1 MPNPSLQ
8 PIIPIHPRPSAI
20 SRPRPFLVAHWSLT
34 ILLAACATPAP
45 LPTLVPTLAGR
56 GGTPLAST
64 PAPLPTLPPALPS
77 PTPTPVPVELVI
89 CQTEEPLSLY
99 LYGDDTAARAG
110 ILEALYDGP
119 IDIVGY
125 EPRPVIL
132 EDLPTLANGGLQVRA
147 VSVKPGDRVMD
158 AVTLQVVQLAE
169 GVRLAQVDGS
179 LLTYSGEAPAPAA
192 QVSAEF
198 RLKPGLLWS
207 DNQPLTA
214 ADSRFSFEAAAY
226 YDTPTSKFVTD
237 RTLAY
242 EVVDRLTLR
251 WTGLPGWRDRDA
263 ARRFWSPLPRH
274 LFDGVNPS
282 ELKANPDAN
291 ERPLGWGPFVL
302 QAWEKGDRLTLARN
316 PNYFRAGEGLPRVDR
331 VVFRFGL
338 TPEQILAE
346 MRAGR
351 CDIGPAAVGWA
362 DYWDQIRADP
372 AAFAPQFAPD
382 LAFEHLDFG
391 IQPALDYRRA
401 AGLDLFQDVRVRQ
414 AVALCLDRQ
423 ALVDQLLNGLGE
435 VPAAYVPAGHPLFA
449 AGRLAEYPFDPA
461 RGRGMLAD
469 AGWTDADGDGVR
481 ERAGQR
487 LALEYAGGPETSPF
501 RQQLAQA
508 LRDQLRL
515 NCGLELRIRWYP
527 VDDPGEGLYAP
538 WPGGPLFGRKFDLAS
553 FPWRAGLEPP
563 CELYLTGA
571 IPDDLNPAGA
581 NNTGYS
587 NPAFDAA
594 CDRALRAFD
603 PDERRQ
609 AHAEA
614 QAIWADE
621 LPSLP
626 LFFRLLVGLARPE
639 VSGYRLEPAARSDL
653 ANIEFIGRP

>member
-1 MPNPSLQ
+1 MPTPKLTLRR
-8 PIIPIHPRPSAI
+8 PPPTVRPSA
-20 SRPRPFLVAHWSLT
+20 LA
-34 ILLAACATPAP
+34 ILLFASLLGACGTPPP
-45 LPTLVPTLAGR
+45 LPTLVPTVAGEAT
-56 GGTPLAST
+56 GQPGT
-64 PAPLPTLPPALPS
+64 PAPQLPQPTLPPPAVS
-77 PTPTPVPVELVI
+77 PTPTPVPVELVV

-119 IDIVGY
+119 IDIVNY

-132 EDLPTLANGGLQVRA
+132 EDLPSLANGRLRVTA
-147 VSVKPGDRVMD
+147 VTVQPGDRVVD
-158 AVTLQVVQLAE
+158 AITLQVVQLAE

-179 LLTYSGEAPAPAA
+179 LITYTGEAPAQAA

-198 RLKPGLLWS
+198 TLLPGLLWS

-214 ADSRFSFEAAAY
+214 DDSRFSFEAAAY

-251 WTGLPGWRDRDA
+251 WTGLPGWRDREA
-263 ARRFWSPLPRH
+263 GRRFWSPLPRH

-302 QAWEKGDRLTLARN
+302 EAWEKGDRLTLVRN

-338 TPEQILAE
+338 TAEQILAE
-346 MRAGR
+346 LRAGR
-351 CDIGPAAVGWA
+351 CDIGPAAVGWGA
-362 DYWDQIRADP
+362 YLEQIQAEP
-372 AAFAPQFAPD
+372 AAFAPQYAPD

-401 AGLDLFQDVRVRQ
+401 AGLDLFQDARVRQ
-414 AVALCLDRQ
+414 AIAACLDRQ
-423 ALVDQLLNGLGE
+423 ALVDELLGGAGE
-435 VPAAYVPAGHPLFA
+435 VPAAYLPRSHPLFA
-449 AGRLAEYPFDPA
+449 AGQAAEQPFDPA
-461 RGRGMLAD
+461 RGRQLLAE
-469 AGWTDADGDGVR
+469 AGWSDADGDGVR

-487 LALEYAGGPETSPF
+487 LALEYATGPESSPF
-501 RQQLAQA
+501 RQQLAQR
-508 LRDQLRL
+508 LGDQLRR
-515 NCGLELRIRWYP
+515 NCGVDVRLKWYP
-527 VDDPGEGLYAP
+527 IDDPGAGLYAP
-538 WPGGPLFGRKFDLAS
+538 WPAGPLFGRKFDLAS

-563 CELYLTGA
+563 CELYLTSA

-581 NNTGYS
+581 NDLGYS

-594 CDRALRAFD
+594 CERALRTLD
-603 PDERRQ
+603 PAERQ
-609 AHAEA
+609 AAHAEA
-614 QAIWADE
+614 QAIFTRD

-626 LFFRLLVGLARPE
+626 LFFRYVAGVARPE
-639 VSGYRLEPAARSDL
+639 VAGYALEPAARSDL
-653 ANIEFIGRP
+653 ANLELISRP